1 MTDPHDRS
9 GMTDLVGDPDALAA
23 EILAARASGR
33 PMQVPFTSRG
43 ALPLDLAY
51 AVQDRITAARL
62 GRGERAVGWKL
73 GYTSA
78 AMREQMGVASPN
90 HGPLTDAMIL
100 ADGAVLPPG
109 TLHPRVEPEIAL
121 VFGEAV
127 PPDADVE
134 AVMAACERAVAC
146 LEVVDSVWEGYR
158 FRLED
163 NTADGSSA
171 AFVVLGEELPL
182 DDLPAVEVD
191 LAVDGKLVESG
202 TGAAASGHPA
212 AGVAW
217 LAARLAERGRAV
229 EEGHVVITG
238 GLTKAHPLDPGGTVS
253 ARFHVAG
260 SEVDVGVSRG
270 PT

>member
-1 MTDPHDRS
+1 MTDP
-9 GMTDLVGDPDALAA
+9 GTDPDTLAA
-23 EILAARASGR
+23 EILAARESGR
-33 PMQVPFTSRG
+33 PTPVPFTSRG
-43 ALPLDLAY
+43 PFPLDLAY
-51 AVQDRITAARL
+51 DVQDRITAARL
-62 GRGERAVGWKL
+62 ARGERVVGWKL

-78 AMREQMGVASPN
+78 AMRDQMGVASPN
-90 HGPLTDAMIL
+90 FGPLTDAMVL

-127 PPDADVE
+127 PPDADVD
-134 AVMAACERAVAC
+134 AVMAACTRAVAC

-171 AFVVLGEELPL
+171 AFVVLGADLPM
-182 DDLPAVEVD
+182 DDLPGVEVD
-191 LAVDGKLVESG
+191 LSVDGELLETG

-217 LAARLAERGRAV
+217 LAARLAERGHAV
-229 EEGHVVITG
+229 EAGHVVITG
-238 GLTKAHPLDPGGTVS
+238 GLTKAHPLVPRSTVTARFRAGGTQVEVS
-253 ARFHVAG
+253 CAG
-260 SEVDVGVSRG
+260 
-270 PT
+270 